1 MNDTSIFENTTHLQ
15 IKTMIKYHKND
26 KTNILSRYV
35 ENAIKKNYCVRVKT
49 FYK

>member
-26 KTNILSRYV
+26 KTTILSRYDK
-35 ENAIKKNYCVRVKT
+35 NIIKNT
-49 FYK
+49 TMLL